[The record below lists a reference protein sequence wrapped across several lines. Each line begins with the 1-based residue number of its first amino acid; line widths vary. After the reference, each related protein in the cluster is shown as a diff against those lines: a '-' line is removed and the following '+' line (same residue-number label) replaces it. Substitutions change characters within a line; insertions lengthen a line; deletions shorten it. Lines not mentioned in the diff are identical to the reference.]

1 MASFD
6 LPAYTDTKSPPCY
19 TNPFDDAAH
28 VLLKPELTDPTTQ
41 WPNRQWFRAVL
52 QLQGTQVLLQRTS
65 GLLLCGRPLSL
76 QEAQAGLATD
86 YHKKSFVFR
95 LRVEGYQFLC
105 ATGSFAA
112 AISWVDALN
121 AAIAVSVDLD
131 ERKEPAYQ
139 TMASSRVP
147 MTRNLAINTTNTLR
161 FRQTWS
167 QRKSSL
173 NGAWLRDRLSER
185 SGMGLQ
191 RYLEDEEKILGN
203 SSVAVQQRCI
213 AHCLCSVCFGAAQT
227 RGSLDSRNS
236 TSTEMEC
243 GSEKAVAFNTK
254 EPLDCMDWRIDR
266 VSLARKRLEY
276 ARRCAKTLT
285 YRASWASNRY
295 LCGQTWIHKQVKRSN
310 PATVSPG

>member
-1 MASFD
+1 MSSFD

-52 QLQGTQVLLQRTS
+52 QLQGTQVLLQRNT

-139 TMASSRVP
+139 TMASSRIP
-147 MTRNLAINTTNTLR
+147 MTGNLAINTTNTLR
-161 FRQTWS
+161 FRQMWS

-173 NGAWLRDRLSER
+173 NDAWLRDRLSER

-191 RYLEDEEKILGN
+191 RYLEDEERILGN

-295 LCGQTWIHKQVKRSN
+295 LCGQTWIHKEVKRSK
-310 PATVSPG
+310 PTTVSPG